1 MKKFSLK
8 GLDFLH
14 FLLLTWKE
22 KSKPKYGRVTRR
34 AEFMVGVLLAIV
46 CYLGYTIYNLRME
59 IDTSSRA
66 YEIALSKKSVE
77 LDALQTQ
84 FERLTK
90 LGGENLTLLTKVTTE
105 KESTEIELEKA
116 NLRIEKLHADND
128 ALKSSLVSVTA
139 RSDSLREQVSTY
151 ESFIYK
157 DKLDKEASRRHL
169 LNKYKS
175 LTITNT

>member
-22 KSKPKYGRVTRR
+22 KSKPRYGRVTRR
-34 AEFMVGVLLAIV
+34 AEYLVGVLIAIV
-46 CYLGYTIYNLRME
+46 CYMGYQYYELKCDL
-59 IDTSSRA
+59 DTGNRA
-66 YEIALSKKSVE
+66 YEIALSKRGVE

-84 FERLTK
+84 FQRLTK
-90 LGGENLTLLTKVTTE
+90 LGAENFELLTKATSD
-105 KESTEIELEKA
+105 KESSEIELEKST
-116 NLRIEKLHADND
+116 LRIEKLNSDII

-157 DKLDKEASRRHL
+157 DKLDKENSRRQL
-169 LNKYKS
+169 LKKYKS
-175 LTITNT
+175 LTSNQ